1 MAFYVGQKVVC
12 VGGKGKGSY
21 SQDDWDAWVAYYQIA
36 LPQRGTIYTVRQIW
50 DAPDGLQ
57 RIRLMEIVNPPA
69 DYSDALKQEPWFL
82 SRQFRPLDE
91 RETDISVFTSLL
103 TPTQQMEDA

>member
-12 VGGKGKGSY
+12 VGGEGKGNCSK
-21 SQDDWDAWVAYYQIA
+21 QNWDAWVAYYGLS
-36 LPQRGTIYTVRQIW
+36 LPTRGSVYTVRQTW
-50 DAPDGLQ
+50 ESPDGLQ
-57 RIRLMEIVNPPA
+57 RIRLMEIVNPPV
-69 DYSDALKQEPWFL
+69 DYSNAPKQEPWFL

-103 TPTQQMEDA
+103 TPAEQREDA